1 MTPAFRH
8 YAALL
13 AAAATVTALAA
24 CSGSGNSGSGTSPA
38 AKPVSGGTLRVLAAS
53 GPDELDP
60 VAAYNYTS
68 YALERGYTR
77 QLVSY
82 RTTSPTQTS
91 GAAWTGGT
99 TVVPDMATQVPSQ
112 SNGGVTNGGLT
123 YTYHIRQGVDWNTTP
138 PRQVTAA
145 DFIRE
150 FKAFCNPSSPNPAP
164 TYFTSTIKGFNSYCN
179 GETSHFGG
187 KHAPKPTGASIAAW
201 QDGHQIS
208 GLAAPN
214 ATTLQVTLMQPAS
227 DFNNIMALPFVSAR
241 PAEYD
246 KYVPNSAQ
254 LNQHM
259 LSDGPYQLSAVV
271 PGKSWT
277 LTRNPAW
284 KQSTDPLRH
293 QYVSQLVETTG
304 GASEQTVLTDLQGG
318 SDDLAAAD
326 TGIPPQSIAGL
337 LSSHDQ
343 KLKIFPAGND
353 YPYLAFNLRS
363 PNAGHAAGKL
373 ALRQA
378 IEYGVNKS
386 EVVKI
391 GGGPALNIITN
402 TAIPPG
408 GAGYQASSLYKT
420 PNNQG
425 NTAKCKSLVASAG
438 YPHGV
443 TLKVLYATG
452 SGNTTLFQALQGN
465 LKPCGINL
473 TSKPDPN
480 FFTDVSDTTQSNKP
494 GTFDLAITDW
504 FPDWFG
510 ANNGRTTIQPLF
522 QTNCSVGTIN
532 VGCYSSPAVDGMIK
546 RALAASSVQAA
557 DALWHQVDVTVM
569 KDAVIVPLTSAKIPI
584 YGSSKVHSAAGTVN
598 FNTLLQS
605 WDFTNIWL
613 SSGT

>member
-1 MTPAFRH
+1 MTPASGR
-8 YAALL
+8 AAAL
-13 AAAATVTALAA
+13 AAAAIATVTALAA
-24 CSGSGNSGSGTSPA
+24 CSGSAGSGSGKPA
-38 AKPVSGGTLRVLAAS
+38 AGKPVSGGTLRVIAAS

-68 YALERGYTR
+68 YGLERGYTR

-82 RTTSPTQTS
+82 PTTSPTQTS
-91 GAAWTGGT
+91 GAAWTSGT
-99 TVVPDMATQVPSQ
+99 TVAADMATQVPSE
-112 SNGGVTNGGLT
+112 SNGGITNGGLT

-164 TYFTSTIKGFNSYCN
+164 SYFTSTIKGFGSYCD

-187 KHAPKPTGASIAAW
+187 KHAPKPTAASVAAW

-208 GLAAPN
+208 GLAAPSP
-214 ATTLQVTLMQPAS
+214 TTLQVTLAQPAS

-246 KYVPNSAQ
+246 KYLPNSAQ
-254 LNQHM
+254 LNQHL
-259 LSDGPYQLSAVV
+259 LSDGPYQMSAVV

-277 LTRNPAW
+277 ETRNLAW

-293 QYVSQLVETTG
+293 QYLSQIAETTG
-304 GASEQTVLTDLQGG
+304 GSSDQTVLTDLQGG
-318 SDDLAAAD
+318 SQDLAAAD
-326 TGIPPQSIAGL
+326 TQIPPESVAGL
-337 LSSHDQ
+337 VSSHDQ

-353 YPYLAFNLRS
+353 NPYLAFNLRS
-363 PNAGHAAGKL
+363 PNAGHAMSKL

-391 GGGPALNIITN
+391 GGGPALNSISS

-408 GAGYQASSLYKT
+408 SAGYQPSSLYKT
-420 PNNQG
+420 PSNQG

-438 YPHGV
+438 YAKGV
-443 TLKVLYATG
+443 SLKVLYATG
-452 SGNTTLFQALQGN
+452 SSATTLFQALQAN

-480 FFTDVSDTTQSNKP
+480 FFTDVSDTTQTAKP
-494 GTFDLAITDW
+494 GTFDFAITDW

-510 ANNGRTTIQPLF
+510 SDNGRTTTQPLF

-532 VGCYSSPAVDGMIK
+532 VGCYSSPAVDSMIK
-546 RALAASSVQAA
+546 RALAATSTSAA

-569 KDAVIVPLTSAKIPI
+569 NNAVIVPLTSAKVDL
-584 YGSSKVHSAAGTVN
+584 YASSKVHSAAGGVN
-598 FNTLLQS
+598 FNTLLQNS
-605 WDFTNIWL
+605 DYTTIWV
-613 SSGT
+613 SS